1 MQDSTN
7 IHFLFDNI
15 KEIIYKPYEFD
26 EDSSLLF
33 DKENIYSKENLEKLN
48 NLILDYRKDF
58 KLFINNYSNYKLEF
72 NDESII
78 VLDLLLSDFY
88 KGNFISELD
97 NNELKIQK
105 FISTWVGYLG
115 SYLLFYLKKKTR
127 IAPKILYP
135 IYDSYFNFNGE
146 KIFPYF
152 IAMKKL
158 SVDIE
163 LDFYEYLNEL
173 IAFIND
179 EDFKIN
185 IDYIDEIKMKLRP
198 YLVKWF
204 LKN

>member
-1 MQDSTN
+1 MEDNYN

-15 KEIIYKPYEFD
+15 KETIYKPYEFD

-33 DKENIYSKENLEKLN
+33 DKENIYNKENLEKLN
-48 NLILDYRKDF
+48 NLILDYRKEF
-58 KLFINNYSNYKLEF
+58 KSFISDYSNYELKF
-72 NDESII
+72 DDKSVI

-88 KGNFISELD
+88 KGNFINELE

-115 SYLLFYLKKKTR
+115 SYLLFYIKKKTR
-127 IAPKILYP
+127 ISPKILYP

-158 SVDIE
+158 SVDIPLE
-163 LDFYEYLNEL
+163 LYEYLNEL

-179 EDFKIN
+179 EDFKLN
-185 IDYIDEIKMKLRP
+185 IDYIDEVKMELRP